1 MKDKLINKLNTLV
14 DELNDSNVYHL
25 ILTSDDDDNGLLSS
39 LPKYDSEEMAELL
52 TDIGIT
58 INQGYHRNPES
69 ITNLIYFLCLLG
81 VSMRVIMPGV
91 GNVIDKITEEFEAAQ
106 AIRKLI
112 NEN

>member
-39 LPKYDSEEMAELL
+39 LPKYDSEEMTELI

-58 INQGYHRNPES
+58 ITQGYDRNPES
-69 ITNLIYFLCLLG
+69 INNLVYFLCLLG
-81 VSMRVIMPGV
+81 VSMRIIMPEV
-91 GNVIDKITEEFEAAQ
+91 GDMIDKIIEEFEAAK